1 MPFHPIPA
9 QNSIDA
15 AHPDPDNAV
24 RGREQKVEAIPL
36 NASDA
41 PGAGAI
47 SPPQTVSSQ
56 EAPKVRSAER
66 RTAEGGG
73 RSIDSR
79 ELQLNAVTDIHL
91 PRTPATRPPVERP
104 GTIVPK
110 TQTKG
115 RQEVVRALVYALAM
129 CVIGEAFVIAGLILS
144 RGATAPTAVIV
155 ETSAPGADVLVDG
168 RSAGVTP
175 LQLEIGS
182 ATRSIRVVDSRPP
195 AGPVAP
201 QPQNPPQVPAR
212 PDVGTT
218 GVAAATPRP
227 PGGIRVLSPID
238 VEVFEGDKWLGSS
251 ATGIV
256 SAAAGRHQLEL
267 VNSLL
272 GYRARQTV
280 DVRPGQVVSVQVSPP
295 NGRLSINAL
304 PWAEVWIG
312 GKPVG
317 ETPLGNLSVPP
328 GEHEI
333 VFRHPQLGEH
343 RQTAVVR
350 VDGVTRVSAN
360 LQR

>member
-1 MPFHPIPA
+1 MYLQPEPA
-9 QNSIDA
+9 QDSTVA
-15 AHPDPDNAV
+15 AV
-24 RGREQKVEAIPL
+24 RDTEDTVRGQEQQAEAIPSV
-36 NASDA
+36 ASEA
-41 PGAGAI
+41 AEAGRV
-47 SPPQTVSSQ
+47 SPPQPVSSLETQ
-56 EAPKVRSAER
+56 QVRPGKSVIEFDSHELR
-66 RTAEGGG
+66 STAVPDTGV
-73 RSIDSR
+73 
-79 ELQLNAVTDIHL
+79 Q
-91 PRTPATRPPVERP
+91 PTPATRPPVERLS
-104 GTIVPK
+104 TIIPK
-110 TQTKG
+110 TQTGG

-144 RGATAPTAVIV
+144 RSAAAPAAIVV

-175 LQLEIGS
+175 LKLEIG
-182 ATRSIRVVDSRPP
+182 ADTRSIRVVASRPQLADSGASQP
-195 AGPVAP
+195 ENRREAP
-201 QPQNPPQVPAR
+201 PR
-212 PDVGTT
+212 PNVGTT
-218 GVAAATPRP
+218 GVAAATRP
-227 PGGIRVLSPID
+227 PGGIRVLSPIE
-238 VEVFEGDKWLGSS
+238 VEVFEGDKRLGSS

-256 SAAAGRHQLEL
+256 SAAAGRHQLDL

-272 GYRARQTV
+272 GYRGRQTV
-280 DVRPGQVVSVQVSPP
+280 DVRPGEVVSVQVSPP

-317 ETPLGNLSVPP
+317 ETPLGNLSIPP